1 MRSHSHF
8 LNSIVFADKLVP
20 SSAPLYSRHV
30 RLGGRGLPLLP
41 HSLVNVYILQ
51 HPTPHSTAA
60 QPVVAGAPP
69 AGFSPSCGPATENS
83 LRRRRRPS
91 TTTACLVIK
100 EEKLEPG
107 SGEGSLLPSTMTIL
121 QSGSRL
127 LVTPTGMGLPPYRRQ
142 INQYTMCMLS
152 TIMNK
157 RNL

>member
-41 HSLVNVYILQ
+41 LLPHSLVIVYILQ

-127 LVTPTGMGLPPYRRQ
+127 LVTPTGMGIPPYRRQ
-142 INQYTMCMLS
+142 KL
-152 TIMNK
+152 
-157 RNL
+157 